1 MRVLW
6 GSVLAVALA
15 LGSIG
20 CGSSSD
26 GGGGEVN
33 SEAALRAFMQTVAFD
48 LAEVLAEIA
57 PGDATAA
64 EKAPGE
70 VNTTACPQ
78 GGEASWTESPSLGGG
93 GTLTLSQCAMRGVH
107 VTGDLGG
114 YLESQSGYVTATALV
129 GLEPL
134 IVGGNYSAS
143 LTVLRLDLSA
153 DIPPTD
159 FLTYWRIEAY
169 NEEGVPLCAW
179 SGSASCTDEMTF

>member
-57 PGDATAA
+57 PRHSR
-64 EKAPGE
+64 
-70 VNTTACPQ
+70 VACRMIY
-78 GGEASWTESPSLGGG
+78 GHMLSNVTRSPVK
-93 GTLTLSQCAMRGVH
+93 CVPIRR
-107 VTGDLGG
+107 
-114 YLESQSGYVTATALV
+114 YV
-129 GLEPL
+129 
-134 IVGGNYSAS
+134 
-143 LTVLRLDLSA
+143 
-153 DIPPTD
+153 
-159 FLTYWRIEAY
+159 
-169 NEEGVPLCAW
+169 
-179 SGSASCTDEMTF
+179 